1 MRRLSRLTNGIK
13 ALFRQRI
20 ADEEMDAE
28 LRAFLET
35 AVDEK
40 MHSGMCRE
48 EATRAARLETGL
60 VSVDGVK
67 ERVRDVGW
75 EARIETLWQDVRD
88 ARRTLRRN
96 PGFAL
101 ATVVTLA
108 LGIGA
113 TVAIFTVLEGV
124 LLRPLPYDH
133 PERIVRLWESSPE
146 RGLERFEVLPGSF
159 LDWRERST
167 AFEALAIY
175 RTTLTL
181 VTARGTTERLQTSFG
196 SPALFDVFGVSTVLG
211 RGFLP
216 EEGRRTGGRDPQ
228 EFTGH
233 PEVVI
238 SHRLWER
245 KFASDPSVIGER
257 VTFNGVSDLTI
268 VGVMRPGF
276 DYPRGTE
283 IWGEEVLTRA
293 MGRGDRWR
301 DAVGRLKPGVTVDRG
316 RAELRTIARQAAA
329 DHPDTNAGWT
339 VIMEPLTKVVVGDVR
354 PALIALF
361 AAVACLLLI
370 ACANVAGV
378 VLARSTARRQELAVR
393 LALGAT
399 RRRLVRSSLVEGLLT
414 TFAAGALGVLLANL
428 LLGLALAWAPP
439 EIPRL
444 QEVGIN
450 LRILGFALGL
460 SIVTAFVFRLAPW
473 HLFKRENAEDGLKR
487 GSTRLASPG
496 HARTGAA
503 LLAAQVA
510 LSLALLFG
518 AGLLIQSFLQ
528 LRSRDLGI
536 DPSNVWAAEL
546 AVPLG
551 RFAPPGGL
559 RIGVRPE
566 WERLSAFYPDILD
579 QVRTLPGVE
588 SAALVSVPPAVSETP
603 DFFSHVRNTGVQPD
617 VNRWP
622 AVTQVITPEYFE
634 VLRVPLRAGR
644 GFTSF
649 DRVTQGRLTGKGP
662 GEPGV
667 AIVNETM
674 AKRYWPGRDPIGEQ
688 IILEGDGW
696 VTHRTIVAVAA
707 DVQRSPTAVDIQP
720 VVYVPFAQ
728 RRPPLAMTLLLRT
741 DVDGALL
748 PGLPSALR
756 ARDSAL
762 SVSAIRPLESVLGE
776 SLAEHR
782 FGTVLVFAFGALALV
797 ITACGVYGV
806 VAFIVSQRTREIGV
820 RVALGAR
827 RKDVLALVSRYAAR
841 PVIAGLLGG
850 LVAAFW
856 VSQIVAGFVS
866 GATTVDSWVL
876 AATIAVILLVSG
888 LAVIAPARTALAVDP
903 VRTLRSE

>member
-1 MRRLSRLTNGIK
+1 MRWLRRVMDGAK
-13 ALFRQRI
+13 ALARSERTEREL
-20 ADEEMDAE
+20 DEE
-28 LRAFLET
+28 LRAYLET
-35 AVDEK
+35 AVDER
-40 MHSGMCRE
+40 MRSGMSRE

-60 VSVDGVK
+60 VSADSVK

-75 EARIETLWQDVRD
+75 ETRIDTLRQDLRY

-101 ATVVTLA
+101 VTVVTLA

-124 LLRPLPYDH
+124 LLRSLPYDH
-133 PERIVRLWESSPE
+133 PERIVQLWETSPE
-146 RGLERFEVLPGSF
+146 RGLERFEVLAGSF

-181 VTARGTTERLQTSFG
+181 VTARGTTERLQTAFG
-196 SPALFDVFGVSTVLG
+196 SPALFEVFGVSPVLG
-211 RGFLP
+211 RGFLT
-216 EEGRRTGGRDPQ
+216 EQGRPRGGRDPRDYS
-228 EFTGH
+228 GH

-238 SHRLWER
+238 SHGLWER
-245 KFASDPSVIGER
+245 RFASDPSVIGER

-268 VGVMRPGF
+268 VGVMRRGF
-276 DYPRGTE
+276 DYPTGTE
-283 IWGEEVLTRA
+283 IWGENILTRG
-293 MGRGDRWR
+293 MGRGDRGH
-301 DAVGRLKPGVTVDRG
+301 DAIGRLKPGVSIEQA
-316 RAELRTIARQAAA
+316 RAELRTIARQSAT
-329 DHPDTNAGWT
+329 DHPETNAGWT
-339 VIMEPLTKVVVGDVR
+339 VIMESLTKVVVGDVR

-361 AAVACLLLI
+361 AAVTCLLLI
-370 ACANVAGV
+370 ACANVASV
-378 VLARSTARRQELAVR
+378 VLARSTTRRQELAVR

-399 RRRLVRSSLVEGLLT
+399 RGRLVRSSLAEGLLT
-414 TFAAGALGVLLANL
+414 TFAAGAVGVLLANVL
-428 LLGLALAWAPP
+428 LDLALASAPP
-439 EIPRL
+439 EVPRL

-460 SIVTAFVFRLAPW
+460 SILTAFVFTLAPW
-473 HLFKRENAEDGLKR
+473 HLFKRENAEDGLKS
-487 GSTRLASPG
+487 GSTRLAAPG

-528 LRSRDLGI
+528 LRSRDLGM

-559 RIGVRPE
+559 RIGGRPE
-566 WERLSAFYPDILD
+566 WQRLAAFYPDILD
-579 QVRTLPGVE
+579 HVRTIPGVE
-588 SAALVSVPPAVSETP
+588 SAALVSVPPAASETP
-603 DFFSHVRNTGVQPD
+603 DFFSHLGSTGVQPD
-617 VNRWP
+617 ADRWP

-634 VLRVPLRAGR
+634 VLRVPLRGGR

-649 DRVTQGRLTGKGP
+649 DRATEGRLTSTGP
-662 GEPGV
+662 GAPGV

-674 AKRYWPGRDPIGEQ
+674 AKRYWPGRDPIGQ
-688 IILEGDGW
+688 AIILEGDGW

-707 DVQRSPTAVDIQP
+707 DVLRSPTAVDIQP

-728 RRPPLAMTLLLRT
+728 RRPSFAMTVLVRA
-741 DVDGALL
+741 DADRALL

-782 FGTVLVFAFGALALV
+782 FGTVLVFAFGVLALF

-806 VAFIVSQRTREIGV
+806 VAFIVSQRRREIGV

-827 RKDVLALVSRYAAR
+827 REDVLALVGKYAAP
-841 PVIAGLLGG
+841 PVLGG
-850 LVAAFW
+850 VLIGMLAAFW
-856 VSQIVAGFVS
+856 VSRIVAGFVS
-866 GATTVDSWVL
+866 GATTVDSLVL
-876 AATIAVILLVSG
+876 AATVAVILVVAAV
-888 LAVIAPARTALAVDP
+888 AVIAPARAALAVDP
-903 VRTLRSE
+903 IRTLRNE

>member
-1 MRRLSRLTNGIK
+1 MP
-13 ALFRQRI
+13 
-20 ADEEMDAE
+20 
-28 LRAFLET
+28 
-35 AVDEK
+35 
-40 MHSGMCRE
+40 
-48 EATRAARLETGL
+48 
-60 VSVDGVK
+60 
-67 ERVRDVGW
+67 
-75 EARIETLWQDVRD
+75 EARIDTLSQDLRY
-88 ARRTLRRN
+88 AGRTLRRN
-96 PGFAL
+96 PGF
-101 ATVVTLA
+101 TMVMVVTLA

-124 LLRPLPYDH
+124 VLQSLPYDH
-133 PERIVRLWESSPE
+133 SERIVRLWESSPE

-175 RTTLTL
+175 RTTLTI
-181 VTARGTTERLQTSFG
+181 VTARGTTERLQTAFG
-196 SPALFDVFGVSTVLG
+196 SPALFAVFGVSPVLG

-216 EEGRRTGGRDPQ
+216 EEGRPTEGRDPQ
-228 EFTGH
+228 EYAGNL
-233 PEVVI
+233 EVVI

-245 KFASDPSVIGER
+245 KFASDPAVIGER

-268 VGVMRPGF
+268 VGVMPPRF
-276 DYPRGTE
+276 DYPAGAE
-283 IWGEEVLTRA
+283 IWGEEILTRR
-293 MGRGDRWR
+293 MGRGDRSR
-301 DAVGRLKPGVTVDRG
+301 DAIGRLKASVTIDRAG
-316 RAELRTIARQAAA
+316 AELRSLARKAAA
-329 DHPDTNAGWT
+329 DHPVTNAGWT
-339 VIMEPLTKVVVGDVR
+339 IVMQPLSEVIVGDVR

-370 ACANVAGV
+370 ACANVASV

-399 RRRLVRSSLVEGLLT
+399 RGRLVRSSLAEGLLT
-414 TFAAGALGVLLANL
+414 TLTAAALGVLLANGL
-428 LLGLALAWAPP
+428 LDLSLAWAPP
-439 EIPRL
+439 EVPRL

-450 LRILGFALGL
+450 LWILGFALGL
-460 SIVTAFVFRLAPW
+460 AVLTSFVFTLAPW
-473 HLFKRENAEDGLKR
+473 LLFTRENAEDGLKS
-487 GSTRLASPG
+487 GATRLAAPG
-496 HARTGAA
+496 RARTGAA

-528 LRSRDLGI
+528 LRSRDLGM

-559 RIGVRPE
+559 RIGGRPE
-566 WERLSAFYPDILD
+566 WERLGTFYPDILD
-579 QVRTLPGVE
+579 HVGTLRGVK
-588 SAALVSVPPAVSETP
+588 SAALVSVPPATSETP
-603 DFFSHVRNTGVQPD
+603 DFFRHARNAGAPPD
-617 VNRWP
+617 ADRWP
-622 AVTQVITPEYFE
+622 AVVHVITPEYFD
-634 VLRVPLRAGR
+634 VLRVPLLEGR
-644 GFTSF
+644 SFTPF
-649 DRVTQGRLTGKGP
+649 DRAAEGRLTGRGP
-662 GEPGV
+662 GAPGV

-674 AKRYWPGRDPIGEQ
+674 AKRYWPARDPIGQE

-707 DVQRSPTAVDIQP
+707 DVLRSPAAVDIQP

-728 RRPPLAMTLLLRT
+728 RRPSFAMTLLVRT
-741 DVDGALL
+741 DADGALV
-748 PGLPSALR
+748 PGLPAALR

-782 FGTVLVFAFGALALV
+782 FGTMLVFAFGVLALF

-827 RKDVLALVSRYAAR
+827 REDVLALVAQYAAR
-841 PVIAGLLGG
+841 PVIGG
-850 LVAAFW
+850 VLMGSVAAFW
-856 VSQIVAGFVS
+856 VSRIVAGFVPE
-866 GATTVDSWVL
+866 ARTVDSVVL
-876 AATIAVILLVSG
+876 AATVAVILLVAV
-888 LAVIAPARTALAVDP
+888 LAVIAPARAALAVDP
-903 VRTLRSE
+903 IRTLRSE